1 MVRVTGLEPIYHKI
15 KTQNLKLLCVKQL
28 RGKAFLMF
36 IIQFVFFVF
45 SSIFAPLFKNNDY
58 FIQNNESFGELYVMI
73 ILSFW
78 CF

>member
-1 MVRVTGLEPIYHKI
+1 
-15 KTQNLKLLCVKQL
+15 
-28 RGKAFLMF
+28 MF

-73 ILSFW
+73 ILSSW